1 MSNSYTTALCEASNQ
16 YEEKKSVFYGFIKP
30 IETEEEAISFIQS
43 VREKIPNAKH
53 VCYAYVNRGG
63 NVVRFSDDK
72 EPQGTAGMPILEVIR
87 REGLTGVV
95 IAVARY
101 FGGILLGAGG
111 LTRAYAKAAKL
122 ALDASG
128 KTTFVLYKEALIT
141 VDYSSFQKLKYE
153 LNIMNVNEYDT
164 EYNENV
170 SCKVLLDEEEI
181 RKVQEKTNTITSGK
195 GTFKITGERYAPKK
209 ICQKP

>member
-1 MSNSYTTALCEASNQ
+1 MKDSYTTATREASAE

-30 IETEEEAISFIQS
+30 IEEEDEALEYIEEI
-43 VREKIPNAKH
+43 RERLPNMRH
-53 VCYAYVNRGG
+53 TCYAYVNKGG

-95 IAVARY
+95 IVVARY

-111 LTRAYAKAAKL
+111 LTRAYGKAAKM

-128 KTTFVLYKEALIT
+128 KSTFVLYRDVELHA
-141 VDYSSFQKLKYE
+141 DYSSFQKLKYE
-153 LNIMNVNEYDT
+153 LGVMGI
-164 EYNENV
+164 
-170 SCKVLLDEEEI
+170 EEI
-181 RKVQEKTNTITSGK
+181 ETRYEADVICRVLASDAEVEILRDKLSNMTSGK
-195 GTFKITGERYAPKK
+195 GQLKMIGERFAPEKK
-209 ICQKP
+209 